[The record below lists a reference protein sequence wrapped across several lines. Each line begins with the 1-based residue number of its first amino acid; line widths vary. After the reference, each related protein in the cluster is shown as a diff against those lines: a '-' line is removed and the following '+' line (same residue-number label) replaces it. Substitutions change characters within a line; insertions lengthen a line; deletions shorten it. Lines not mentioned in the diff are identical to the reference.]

1 MSTKRSRVRCPKCN
15 RRMSKPSNYEWFG
28 YVRGTIRNGA
38 EYDGHTQDW
47 QTICLACVREH
58 FADPL
63 LHLRKHKA
71 ESVRER
77 TA

>member
-1 MSTKRSRVRCPKCN
+1 MRCPKCL

-28 YVRGTIRNGA
+28 YTCITPDLPDIEWDDHQRS
-38 EYDGHTQDW
+38 W

-63 LHLRKHKA
+63 LHLRTHKA
-71 ESVRER
+71 DSIRER
-77 TA
+77 F